1 MERRSEVAAAG
12 MNSDGSVAP
21 AAAAGP
27 SKKDRHI
34 VSWTPKED
42 DLLREQVALHGTENW
57 TRIAAQFK
65 DKTGRQCRRRWNTY
79 LNAECKKGGW
89 SPEEDRLLCEAQK
102 VYGNRWTEI
111 AKVVSGRTDNAVKN
125 RFSTLC
131 KKRAKHEALSKEN
144 NGSCLNPNNKRVI
157 IQNGCITAETRELSL
172 PTKQIRYHISDLKE
186 NKISEEY
193 LRKHGMNK
201 DQLRPPLAVLAQNSN
216 IAGELPTH
224 VGNDLR
230 TAVHNDNKTRATFIK
245 KDDPKLT
252 ALLQQA
258 ELLSSLAQKVNAENT
273 KESLEDAWKEIQDYV
288 AQTEES
294 GMLSRKISGTDF
306 VLDDFRD
313 LIEELMS
320 SDSIGLQSLRQS
332 DLHEN
337 SRQSSECRTGSTGH
351 FNTQGNERDHQI
363 DDSSFDNDPEVT
375 GPHEDAQCLGI
386 TACQEEVMPPI
397 TKPKENDENICDIS
411 NSEFASPLLTTPPF
425 QSLAEGIATPKFT
438 SSERRFLL
446 SVIGL
451 PSPAPSPK
459 SSQPPACKKAL
470 LDSL

>member
-1 MERRSEVAAAG
+1 MERRSEMAAAG
-12 MNSDGSVAP
+12 MNSDGSVDL

-27 SKKDRHI
+27 PKKDRHI

-157 IQNGCITAETRELSL
+157 IQNGRITAETRELSL
-172 PTKQIRYHISDLKE
+172 PIKQMRYNISDLKE

-201 DQLRPPLAVLAQNSN
+201 DQLRPPLAVLSQNCK
-216 IAGELPTH
+216 IA
-224 VGNDLR
+224 
-230 TAVHNDNKTRATFIK
+230 DNRSRGAFLK

-273 KESLEDAWKEIQDYV
+273 KESLEDAWKEIQDYI
-288 AQTEES
+288 AQTDES
-294 GMLSRKISGTDF
+294 GILSRKISGTDF

-320 SDSIGLQSLRQS
+320 TDSIGQQSLRQS

-337 SRQSSECRTGSTGH
+337 SQGSSEYSTGSSSR
-351 FNTQGNERDHQI
+351 FNNQGNEKDHQT
-363 DDSSFDNDPEVT
+363 DDRPFNNNTEVS
-375 GPHEDAQCLGI
+375 GPHEDADCFGI
-386 TACQEEVMPPI
+386 AACQEEIMPPT
-397 TKPKENDENICDIS
+397 TKPKENDENSCNIS

-425 QSLAEGIATPKFT
+425 QSLADGILTPKFT
-438 SSERRFLL
+438 ASEKRFLL

-451 PSPAPSPK
+451 PSPVPSPK

>member
-1 MERRSEVAAAG
+1 MAAAAG

-21 AAAAGP
+21 AAVAAP
-27 SKKDRHI
+27 PKKDRHI

-89 SPEEDRLLCEAQK
+89 SAEEDRLLCEAQK

-157 IQNGCITAETRELSL
+157 IRNGCIPAETRELSL
-172 PTKQIRYHISDLKE
+172 PTKHMRYHISDLKE
-186 NKISEEY
+186 NKRNEEY
-193 LRKHGMNK
+193 LGKHGMNK
-201 DQLRPPLAVLAQNSN
+201 DQLRSPLAVLAQNCN
-216 IAGELPTH
+216 IAGELLAY

-230 TAVHNDNKTRATFIK
+230 TAVHNDNRTRGTFLK

-273 KESLEDAWKEIQDYV
+273 KESLENAWKEIQDYM

-294 GMLSRKISGTDF
+294 GMPSRKISGTDF

-320 SDSIGLQSLRQS
+320 SDSIGQQSLRQS

-337 SRQSSECRTGSTGH
+337 SRSSEYSAGSSGH
-351 FNTQGNERDHQI
+351 FNNQGNEKDHQT
-363 DDSSFDNDPEVT
+363 DDCVFSNNTEIS
-375 GPHEDAQCLGI
+375 GPQEDAQCFGM
-386 TACQEEVMPPI
+386 TACQEEVMPPL
-397 TKPKENDENICDIS
+397 TKPKENDENSCNIS

-425 QSLAEGIATPKFT
+425 QSLADGILTPKFT
-438 SSERRFLL
+438 ASERRFLQ

-451 PSPAPSPK
+451 PSPVPSPK